1 MNSEKVKY
9 TWWLNFIGI
18 IGLIV
23 GVGLCILSLVLLVV
37 NKFTILGAF
46 LLLSAILFL
55 FVKREVTYLIYTGM
69 FAILSVVRTVWPIIY
84 PLSIYPFPYW
94 TLFTGVPIY
103 WLGLA
108 YLTYK
113 YFDFRKMFGEK
124 EAYEKRYENLKN

>member
-37 NKFTILGAF
+37 NKLTILGAF

-108 YLTYK
+108 YLIYK
-113 YFDFRKMFGEK
+113 YFDLRKKIGEK